1 MGNIERPRKRGVS
14 HYIAFGYY
22 YKLVPVRMKV
32 LWSREVI
39 HLLDVADIQT
49 SRCDLSFTAI
59 VPYSPDLA
67 ALNRLT
73 FLGCG
78 GALALV

>member
-1 MGNIERPRKRGVS
+1 ME
-14 HYIAFGYY
+14 
-22 YKLVPVRMKV
+22 V
-32 LWSREVI
+32 LWSREVT
-39 HLLDVADIQT
+39 HLLDIKDIQT
-49 SRCDLSFTAI
+49 RRCDLPFTAI
-59 VPYSPDLA
+59 VPYSPNLA